1 MLVPRFTFL
10 STLFPLIVSFS
21 PKNQHQHYRYHYHY
35 PHLVSRMSSTKKTT
49 FSALQPDVQ
58 NISDNDISADA
69 SLDDDAADHETNLS
83 PPNSKLA
90 RGKHRRS
97 RSLTMNRPTIPLGT
111 PLGKIIAL
119 EQAQVEIDVQEPP
132 SKLASTVQ
140 ARRKRKSF
148 HYTIRPMKLKDIST
162 VYQLGNS
169 IFTASEFPNMY
180 RTWDD
185 FTVLEN
191 FGGNP
196 DFCFVAEHGN
206 AEDASQQQV
215 TTTIGFLLGGIMT
228 KSNVGSRGYI
238 QWVAIPPAY
247 RRHGVATKLIQSFTQ
262 VAKEQNISLLLA
274 DTPKD
279 NSPAVGMFEKAGLCG
294 KADHVYLTCQ
304 MPKGTKLENVDQDGT
319 FNFMYNVKKK
329 RITIRNME
337 IHDLHPIYLI
347 GEQIFTEKSPNLYN
361 FWDEHL
367 VLHSY
372 LSDPEYCVVAT
383 VREEDGNEQVV
394 GFCFGTTI
402 DKPRSSWKYGYL
414 VWLGCAAD
422 FQGFGLASQLYNTM
436 LELFLLQKC
445 RILMVDTQQNNDGA
459 LQFFRKKGFG
469 HDEEHVYLSNNP
481 PKKKEK

>member
-1 MLVPRFTFL
+1 
-10 STLFPLIVSFS
+10 
-21 PKNQHQHYRYHYHY
+21 
-35 PHLVSRMSSTKKTT
+35 MSSIKKAA
-49 FSALQPDVQ
+49 FSALEEDVKNHISDDVTSPDV
-58 NISDNDISADA
+58 SFEADGAEADDNK
-69 SLDDDAADHETNLS
+69 DDEIELS
-83 PPNSKLA
+83 PHKNVKLA

-97 RSLTMNRPTIPLGT
+97 RSLSMNRPTIPLGA
-111 PLGKIIAL
+111 PLGQIAL
-119 EQAQVEIDVQEPP
+119 EQAQVKINIQEEPP

-140 ARRKRKSF
+140 ARQKRRSF
-148 HYTIRPMKLKDIST
+148 DYTIRPMKLKDIST
-162 VYQLGNS
+162 VYHLGNS

-196 DFCFVAEHGN
+196 EFCFVAEN
-206 AEDASQQQV
+206 ENASQV
-215 TTTIGFLLGGIMT
+215 IGFLLGGIMT

-238 QWVAIPPAY
+238 QWVAILPAY
-247 RRHGVATKLIQSFTQ
+247 RRHGVATKLIQSFTL
-262 VAKEQNISLLLA
+262 VAQEQNISLLLA

-294 KADHVYLTCQ
+294 KADHVYMTCQ

-319 FNFMYNVKKK
+319 FNFTYNVKKK

-402 DKPRSSWKYGYL
+402 EKPRSSWKYGYL
-414 VWLGCAAD
+414 VWLGCQAN

-445 RILMVDTQQNNDGA
+445 RIVMVDTQQNNEGA

-469 HDEEHVYLSNNP
+469 HDEEHVYLTNNP
-481 PKKKEK
+481 PEKN

>member
-1 MLVPRFTFL
+1 M
-10 STLFPLIVSFS
+10 S
-21 PKNQHQHYRYHYHY
+21 P
-35 PHLVSRMSSTKKTT
+35 PKKTV
-49 FSALQPDVQ
+49 FSALKADIQR
-58 NISDNDISADA
+58 ISDNDISAD
-69 SLDDDAADHETNLS
+69 DIELS
-83 PPNSKLA
+83 PPSPKLA
-90 RGKHRRS
+90 RGKHKRS
-97 RSLTMNRPTIPLGT
+97 RSLTMNRSTIPLRD
-111 PLGKIIAL
+111 PLGETEL
-119 EQAQVEIDVQEPP
+119 EQARVKIDVQEPN
-132 SKLASTVQ
+132 SKLASTLQ
-140 ARRKRKSF
+140 ARRKRKAF
-148 HYTIRPMKLKDIST
+148 DYTFRPMKLKDIST
-162 VYQLGNS
+162 VYHLGNS

-185 FTVLEN
+185 FAVLEN

-196 DFCFVAEHGN
+196 DFCFVAETESE
-206 AEDASQQQV
+206 AETGENESQV
-215 TTTIGFLLGGIMT
+215 IGFLLGGIMT

-238 QWVAIPPAY
+238 QWVAILPSY
-247 RRHGVATKLIQSFTQ
+247 RRHGVATQLIQSFTR
-262 VAKEQNISLLLA
+262 VAKEENVSLLLA

-279 NSPAVGMFEKAGLCG
+279 NSPAVGMFEKAGLSG

-304 MPKGTKLENVDQDGT
+304 MPKGTKLENVEHDGT
-319 FNFMYNVKKK
+319 FNFMYTVKKK

-337 IHDLHPIYLI
+337 IDDLHPIYLI

-383 VREEDGNEQVV
+383 VREEDGNEQAV
-394 GFCFGTTI
+394 GFSFGTTI

-414 VWLGCAAD
+414 VWLGCKAE

-445 RILMVDTQQNNDGA
+445 RILMVDTQQNNEGA

-469 HDEEHVYLSNNP
+469 HDEEHVYLTNNP
-481 PKKKEK
+481 SEKK